1 MKSFLLLILSLMTA
15 ADCKDPF
22 NQTAYRTAQTSITC
36 DEGNKED
43 SRFKFFCKENGP
55 ICEDIL
61 STKSALRSNGTFTLT
76 ETESGFTLSISNVSP
91 QHAGVYWCGEE
102 STEGSYRAA
111 LRKIQLE
118 VKAAIKNFTR
128 SPTIGQNMTYWCQY
142 PEGAPVKKFICKGE
156 DPSKCE
162 HVVSTAQNTE
172 RFSMSDETEKR
183 NLTITVRGVTKEDSG
198 TYWCGAE
205 SKTETQSNSFF
216 NRFLMTVV
224 QQPTPTFPVSSTTT
238 AFAESRGFSKNKR
251 DEAAAHHDR
260 EDYIYEEIQERPLKP
275 DSGNAI
281 NKINSTANFPT
292 NPSASLHYSTIY
304 FRNGSGEAAE
314 VLMPNPSSSECD
326 YSAVKD
332 GEIPTCSNVNQPSPE
347 DPLYS
352 TVNKRQQ
359 Q

>member
-1 MKSFLLLILSLMTA
+1 MRSFLLFLSLFTGFEA
-15 ADCKDPF
+15 SPEVKGCNVADEGGCKEPF
-22 NQTAYRTAQTSITC
+22 NHTAYRTAKTTITC

-43 SRFKFFCKENGP
+43 SRFKFFCKENGS

-61 STKSALRSNGTFTLT
+61 STKSTLRSNGMFTLT
-76 ETESGFTLSISNVSP
+76 ETESGFNVSISNVSP
-91 QHAGVYWCGEE
+91 QHAGVYWCGVE

-142 PEGAPVKKFICKGE
+142 PEGAPVKKFIC
-156 DPSKCE
+156 
-162 HVVSTAQNTE
+162 
-172 RFSMSDETEKR
+172 
-183 NLTITVRGVTKEDSG
+183 
-198 TYWCGAE
+198 
-205 SKTETQSNSFF
+205 
-216 NRFLMTVV
+216 
-224 QQPTPTFPVSSTTT
+224 
-238 AFAESRGFSKNKR
+238 FSKNKR
-251 DEAAAHHDR
+251 EAPAAQHER
-260 EDYIYEEIQERPLKP
+260 EDYIYEEIQERPQMP

-281 NKINSTANFPT
+281 NTIYSTANFPT
-292 NPSASLHYSTIY
+292 NPYPSLRYTTIN

-314 VLMPNPSSSECD
+314 VLMTNPSSSACD

-332 GEIPTCSNVNQPSPE
+332 GQIPTCSNVNQPSPE

-352 TVNKRQQ
+352 TVNKTQQ